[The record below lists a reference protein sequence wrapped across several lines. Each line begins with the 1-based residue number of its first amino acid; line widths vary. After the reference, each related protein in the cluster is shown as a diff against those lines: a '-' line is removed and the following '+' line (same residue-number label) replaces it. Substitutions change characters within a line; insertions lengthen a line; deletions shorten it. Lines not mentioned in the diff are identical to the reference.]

1 MQSIINRLHN
11 PRSYLTFRTAG
22 RTGGAPGNRDEEQRW
37 YNVIIDPYERLMER
51 YYSLVFR

>member
-37 YNVIIDPYERLMER
+37 YNVIMDPYERLMER